1 MCPAAI
7 LAMQPASP
15 SQPKTSGIRHAV
27 YLELFGPS
35 NMVGVAFDSRFNGHT
50 GFGYRAGLSYFKF
63 SDSFFSSIDKSSGVF
78 VPLELNYLTGK
89 RYSHLE
95 LGAGIGLGINKQSV
109 GYVYTDFQE
118 NKYRDGYYFYHEQS
132 AGYGTRYYSSK
143 RFGYYL
149 FGSVG
154 YRYQRP

>member
-7 LAMQPASP
+7 LAMQPASQP
-15 SQPKTSGIRHAV
+15 QPKTSGI
-27 YLELFGPS
+27 
-35 NMVGVAFDSRFNGHT
+35 
-50 GFGYRAGLSYFKF
+50 
-63 SDSFFSSIDKSSGVF
+63 
-78 VPLELNYLTGK
+78 
-89 RYSHLE
+89 
-95 LGAGIGLGINKQSV
+95 GLGVNKQSV
-109 GYVYTDFQE
+109 AYVYTDFQE

-154 YRYQRP
+154 YRYQRPRGFVFRVGVNPSFNFDGSHGVGALSLHEFWLCFLNYSKPSTKTLAI